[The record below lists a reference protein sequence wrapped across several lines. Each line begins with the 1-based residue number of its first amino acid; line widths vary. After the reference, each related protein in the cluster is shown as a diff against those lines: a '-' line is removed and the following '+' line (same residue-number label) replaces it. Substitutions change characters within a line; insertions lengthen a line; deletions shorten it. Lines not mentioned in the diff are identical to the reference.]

1 MPRVSLIFGFV
12 FASALTFASSHV
24 ARPDV
29 ARADVTGAATAPV
42 AGTGSGAGS
51 AGNTALPSA
60 AGPFDA
66 DLDAAMRKM
75 IGHKGLEDAV
85 IGAIVIE
92 VESGKI
98 LAAHN
103 EHSPLNPASNA
114 KVVTAAA
121 ALAMLHGDHR
131 YQTTLSGNTKSGAV
145 SGALVLR
152 GHGDPSLRTEDL
164 YALAMELRAR
174 GIRRIDGDILVDQKF
189 YDDQPVPPAFE
200 QKPSEWASF
209 RAPVSAVAI
218 NENTV
223 TLTVKPSQEA
233 GGAAQ
238 ISFDPPG
245 FVDVDGAVKTTESGS
260 DNVILAL
267 APIGKRLA
275 AKVSGTVAG
284 DSKLVRYTRRVDDP
298 QLLAGYTLR
307 EVLDQVGIHVS
318 GDVKSGT
325 TKVTNILAVHDSE
338 PLSAL
343 LYSVGKH
350 SDNFYAEMIFKSISG
365 ELRNKAAKSADSADI
380 VTKWLEKQ
388 ALMEPGVVIKNGSG
402 LYDANR
408 ETASLLANVLRMA
421 YRDPSLQAEY
431 VAQLSIG
438 GVDGTLHKRFLNRRE
453 HHAIRAKTGT
463 LDDVI
468 ALSGYVLGPAGKSP
482 LAFSVMMNRVEGK
495 GGYAREAIDALVR
508 AIYEKQ
514 YGGAD

>member
-1 MPRVSLIFGFV
+1 MRRRISIALSVVI
-12 FASALTFASSHV
+12 SALALASS
-24 ARPDV
+24 DV
-29 ARADVTGAATAPV
+29 ARSDAA
-42 AGTGSGAGS
+42 GNGSGVAP
-51 AGNTALPSA
+51 LPSA
-60 AGPFDA
+60 ATTSGAAGALPNATGPFDA
-66 DLDAAMRKM
+66 DLDGAMRKM

-85 IGAIVIE
+85 IGAIVID

-98 LAAHN
+98 LAAHD
-103 EHSPLNPASNA
+103 EHAPLNPASNA

-152 GHGDPSLRTEDL
+152 GHGDPSLRTADL
-164 YALAMELRAR
+164 YALASELRAR
-174 GIRRIDGDILVDQKF
+174 GIRRVDGDIVVDQKF

-200 QKPSEWASF
+200 QKPAEWASF

-223 TLTVKPSQEA
+223 TLTVKPAHEA

-238 ISFDPPG
+238 IAFDPPG
-245 FVDVDGAVKTTESGS
+245 FVDVDGTVKTTEAGS

-267 APIGKRLA
+267 APIGKRLS

-307 EVLDQVGIHVS
+307 EVLDELGIHVS
-318 GDVKSGT
+318 GDVKAGT
-325 TKVTNILAVHDSE
+325 SKVTNVLAAHESE

-365 ELRNKAAKSADSADI
+365 EMRDKAAKSADSAEI
-380 VTKWLEKQ
+380 ITKWLEKQ

-408 ETASLLANVLRMA
+408 ETASLLANVLRLA
-421 YRDPSLQAEY
+421 YRDPSMEAEY

-453 HHAIRAKTGT
+453 HRAIRAKTGT

-482 LAFSVMMNRVEGK
+482 IAFSVMMNNVEGK
-495 GGYAREAIDALVR
+495 GGYAREAIDSLVR
-508 AIYEKQ
+508 AIYDKQ